1 MRIRYPSAWC
11 VGLMLSTLPL
21 SAMATPPLDGHAPRI
36 IGGSDAQPGQ
46 YPFVASLQQL
56 GRGDSDHARHWCGGT
71 LISPSWV
78 LTAAHCVDGQ
88 APAGFSVLVGQTTL
102 ETTPRRRV
110 SNVKAI
116 HVHPAFNAGDL
127 TNDVALIQLK
137 RPITRAEPA
146 DPQLGGDSS
155 YLRPGRR
162 FTVIGWGV
170 TGQPDAG
177 LPTVLQTVQVP
188 FVPFNTCREA
198 YPGVQAGTVIC
209 AGAEGLDSCQGDS
222 GGPLMVQRG
231 GRWTVL
237 GTVSWGEGCA
247 QAGAPG
253 VYARLSS
260 GYVRDFLQATWMRD

>member
-1 MRIRYPSAWC
+1 
-11 VGLMLSTLPL
+11 
-21 SAMATPPLDGHAPRI
+21 
-36 IGGSDAQPGQ
+36 
-46 YPFVASLQQL
+46 
-56 GRGDSDHARHWCGGT
+56 
-71 LISPSWV
+71 
-78 LTAAHCVDGQ
+78 
-88 APAGFSVLVGQTTL
+88 
-102 ETTPRRRV
+102 
-110 SNVKAI
+110 
-116 HVHPAFNAGDL
+116 
-127 TNDVALIQLK
+127 
-137 RPITRAEPA
+137 
-146 DPQLGGDSS
+146 
-155 YLRPGRR
+155 
-162 FTVIGWGV
+162 V

-222 GGPLMVQRG
+222 GGPLMVQRA